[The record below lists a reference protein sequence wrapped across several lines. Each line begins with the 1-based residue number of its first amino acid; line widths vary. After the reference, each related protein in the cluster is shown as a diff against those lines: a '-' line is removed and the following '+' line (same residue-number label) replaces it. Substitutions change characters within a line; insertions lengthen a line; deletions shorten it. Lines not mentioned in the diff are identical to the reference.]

1 MEIREVSE
9 PNLGPFFDLMGEVE
23 AGRHFDPANP
33 EHVAWLRKRIG
44 RHRGNDVR
52 FYGLY
57 ADDGT
62 PLGIIGMLIEDY
74 INIDWRLGYI
84 TDLGVFARHRKQG
97 CGSRLLDFA
106 AELARQERCY
116 CVYVDTYAGSSDNV
130 AFYARNG
137 FVPVA
142 TLPDQNGPGDEGQ
155 VWMRKTIEYD
165 SCPATAPLDSNR

>member
-1 MEIREVSE
+1 MEIREVEE

-23 AGRHFDPANP
+23 AGSHFDPANE
-33 EHVAWLRKRIG
+33 EHAAWLRERIG
-44 RHRGNDVR
+44 RHRGNSVR

-57 ADDGT
+57 GDHAD
-62 PLGIIGMLIEDY
+62 PLGIIGILIEDY

-84 TDLGVFARHRKQG
+84 TDLGVIAQHRKHG
-97 CGSRLLDFA
+97 FGSRLLQFA
-106 AELARQERCY
+106 VELAKRERCY
-116 CVYVDTYAGSSDNV
+116 CLYVDTYAGSSDNV

-155 VWMRKTIEYD
+155 VWMRQLLWEGEER
-165 SCPATAPLDSNR
+165 S